1 MSPDQTDQ
9 FSIQVIQSSLI
20 SETLKKE
27 IVSLCNRAYKED
39 MEPLLETFVDA
50 SHILGYFDGV
60 LVSHALWVTRYLQAG
75 TDPIMR
81 AAYVEVVATDSNYRN
96 RGFAS
101 SVMKYL
107 IGEIQDYDLAAL
119 SPFSVEY
126 YAQLGWELWQG
137 PLFIRTND
145 KLLPSPDDEEVMIF
159 RLPKTPTLDLNA
171 SLSAEWREGELW

>member
-1 MSPDQTDQ
+1 MSDQTDQ
-9 FSIQVIQSSLI
+9 FNIQVIHGKAI

-27 IVSLCNRAYKED
+27 IISLCNRAYEED
-39 MEPLLETFVDA
+39 MESLLETFVDA
-50 SHILGYFDGV
+50 THILGYFESV

-81 AAYVEVVATDSNYRN
+81 TAYVEAVATDSNYRN
-96 RGFAS
+96 RGFAA

-107 IGEIQDYDLAAL
+107 IGEIQDFELAAL
-119 SPFSVEY
+119 SPFSLEY
-126 YAQLGWELWQG
+126 YERLGWEFWLG

-145 KLLPSPDDEEVMIF
+145 TLLPSPDDEEVMIF

-171 SLSAEWREGELW
+171 TLSAEWRTGELW